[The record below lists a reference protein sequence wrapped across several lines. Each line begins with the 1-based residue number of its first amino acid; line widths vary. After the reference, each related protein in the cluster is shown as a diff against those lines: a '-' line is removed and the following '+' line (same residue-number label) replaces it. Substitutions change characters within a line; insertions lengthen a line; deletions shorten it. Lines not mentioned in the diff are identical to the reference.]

1 MATSNDPQRARASTL
16 TRLGRFF
23 TGSPVNLEKNQSES
37 STPSSHESSR
47 SNSVRRRPG
56 EELHTTKSHISLNS
70 HDSVLLLNSKLNHLQ
85 VNNTNPYQLERS
97 HHEQQQAA
105 SVGSASIHTPSAQTV
120 SPSGAGGVPQPPPA
134 AIAPSAAAFT
144 RNSSIRKPQ
153 IQPRFKIVGDG
164 GVHEHYLKVIKRQ
177 EKLGQ
182 MVKDWLVGSTKKRS
196 EAVSAVPNL
205 FSNDIAGSNEMS
217 AVLNGNSGANLPPT
231 LFATYMQ
238 ERDQGNVKI
247 DGLKSLQQVTPIKTT
262 DNNEI
267 VPKHVEN
274 FEDKYG
280 KCQEVIGKGT
290 FGIVRVAHKKV
301 KDKEVL
307 YAVKEFTRK
316 QNESDKKYSNRLT
329 NEFCISSSL
338 KHSNIIN
345 AFDLFKDSKGDY
357 CEVMEYCQGGDL
369 YSLIMTAGKL
379 EYAEADCFFKQLLR
393 AVHYMH
399 SMGVSHRDLK
409 PENILLTHD
418 GTLKITDFG
427 NAECFKMAWEEEIQF
442 SNGISGSSPYIAPE
456 EYTKDEFDP
465 RCVDVWSCGVIYI
478 AMRTGRQ
485 LWQTARRGDEFFD
498 EYLRKRKAA
507 KGYEPIET
515 LKRARCRNVIYS
527 ILDPIPERRITA
539 LQVLKSEWVRE
550 INCCKQ

>member
-1 MATSNDPQRARASTL
+1 MANSNEAQRTPSSTL
-16 TRLGRFF
+16 TKIGRFF
-23 TGSPVNLEKNQSES
+23 TGSSANLEKTMHDS
-37 STPSSHESSR
+37 SSPSSRNSSR
-47 SNSVRRRPG
+47 SNSIRNRPRD
-56 EELHTTKSHISLNS
+56 ELDTSKSQVSLNS
-70 HDSVLLLNSKLNHLQ
+70 VNSAMQLNAKLNNLQ
-85 VNNTNPYQLERS
+85 INNHSQYERTLQQ
-97 HHEQQQAA
+97 HEPQNLNGVTTTTA
-105 SVGSASIHTPSAQTV
+105 SNTQ
-120 SPSGAGGVPQPPPA
+120 VPQPHSPPHL
-134 AIAPSAAAFT
+134 PHGVSFS

-153 IQPRFKIVGDG
+153 IQPRFKILGDG
-164 GVHEHYLKVIKRQ
+164 GTHEHYLKVVKRQ

-205 FSNDIAGSNEMS
+205 FAAGNDIASEMNNQVKA
-217 AVLNGNSGANLPPT
+217 AVLNGTGNLPPT

-238 ERDQGNVKI
+238 ERDQANDKI
-247 DGLKSLQQVTPIKTT
+247 DGIKSLEKVTPINATNGNAI
-262 DNNEI
+262 D
-267 VPKHVEN
+267 PKQRIEN
-274 FEDKYG
+274 FEKKYG

-290 FGIVRVAHKKV
+290 FGVVRVAHKKII
-301 KDKEVL
+301 DKEVL

-338 KHSNIIN
+338 KHLNIIN

-369 YSLIMTAGKL
+369 YSLIITAGKL

-393 AVHYMH
+393 AVYYMH

-427 NAECFKMAWEEEIQF
+427 NAECFKMAWEEDVQL
-442 SNGISGSSPYIAPE
+442 SHGVSGSSPYIAPE
-456 EYTKDEFDP
+456 EYTQDEFDP
-465 RCVDVWSCGVIYI
+465 RCVDIWSCGVIYM

-485 LWQTARRGDEFFD
+485 LWQTAKKGDEFFD

-527 ILDPIPERRITA
+527 ILDPIPDRRITA

-550 INCCKQ
+550 INCCKN